1 MSKTGVSEDEL
12 SSDSEYDSGSVN
24 ELSSSESEDE
34 EELEYGEVQY
44 KNKKKPNIEL
54 DTSGKILSKT
64 SVEKITIEI
73 PVTRYYNVLN
83 YWENKYFEKNV
94 KLGDIVSYYDG
105 QKPEVIIG
113 YSKDDYITLPTFPRY
128 LSEGETIYANEYY
141 SDALEYIS
149 GRVDIKP
156 VLKSIGE
163 SIARQYENL
172 NGKIKN

>member
-1 MSKTGVSEDEL
+1 MSKTNSTEDDY

-34 EELEYGEVQY
+34 EELEYGKIQY
-44 KNKKKPNIEL
+44 ENKKKPNIKL
-54 DTSGKILSKT
+54 DSNGKILSKT

-73 PVTRYYNVLN
+73 PVTRYCDVLN
-83 YWENKYFEKNV
+83 YWENKYFEKNI
-94 KLGDIVSYYDG
+94 KLGDIVTYYDG

-141 SDALEYIS
+141 ADSFEYIA

-156 VLKSIGE
+156 VLKSISE
-163 SIARQYENL
+163 SIVRQYESL
-172 NGKIKN
+172 DDKIKN